1 MIERFD
7 MLGVQVTEAPPHVP
21 RELVCDY
28 PIKMGG
34 LTDENPFDELI
45 PNIHRT
51 MPPIFYA
58 LDAYPGGTPAWIV
71 RRVADLQTIYFDTDS
86 FSNKDFAPFALLVGE
101 NWSSLPAETD
111 PPMHG
116 LYRKWVNPL
125 FSPKEMNKLDG
136 KIRDYAKGYCTAIKA
151 KGSCE
156 FMSEFAFEFPI
167 AVFLELM
174 GLPQEMTAEFLE
186 WEMGLLHTNDLAVI
200 AASTR
205 KVVDY
210 LRGEIAD
217 RKANPRDDLISYGVT
232 TSIDGRPLTDDE
244 LVGFTFNLFI
254 GGMDTVSTNMAWQFR
269 HLATNPEDQN
279 MLRRNP
285 AMIPDAIEE
294 MMRAYPAVT
303 TFRTCKK
310 EVTIGD
316 VTFQPGD
323 KVAMPTSLAGRDP
336 EEYPDADE
344 VILGRKTRYLSFG
357 YGPHLCV
364 GMHLARRE
372 MRIALEE
379 FLTAIPE
386 FRIQDGYTVK
396 THTGGI
402 LQPDKM
408 PLVWG

>member
-1 MIERFD
+1 

-21 RELVCDY
+21 KELVLDY

-34 LTDENPFDELI
+34 LIDENPFDQII
-45 PNIHRT
+45 PDIHRT
-51 MPPIFYA
+51 MPPIFYS

-71 RRVADLQTIYFDTDS
+71 RRVEDLQKIYFDTDS

-101 NWSSLPAETD
+101 SWSSLPAETD

-125 FSPKEMNKLDG
+125 FTPKEMNKLDG
-136 KIRDYAKGYCTAIKA
+136 RIRQYAQEYCMAIKA

-167 AVFLELM
+167 KVFLELM

-200 AASTR
+200 GSSTR

-210 LRGEIAD
+210 LRTQIAV
-217 RKANPRDDLISYGVT
+217 RKANPGEDMISYGVT
-232 TSIDGRPLTDDE
+232 TNIDGRPLTDDE

-269 HLATNPEDQN
+269 HLATHLEDQK
-279 MLRRNP
+279 MLRDNP

-303 TFRTCKK
+303 TFRTCSK
-310 EVTIGD
+310 EVTIGG

-336 EEYPDADE
+336 EAYENADK
-344 VILGRKTRYLSFG
+344 VILGRKSRYLSFG

-379 FLTAIPE
+379 FLTTIPE
-386 FRIQDGYTVK
+386 FRIKDNAVVK

-408 PLVWG
+408 HLVWS

>member
-1 MIERFD
+1 
-7 MLGVQVTEAPPHVP
+7 MLGVPVSEAPPHVP
-21 RELVCDY
+21 KALVLDY

-34 LTDENPFDELI
+34 LIYENPFDRII
-45 PNIHRT
+45 PDIHRT

-71 RRVADLQTIYFDTDS
+71 RRVKDLQKIYFDTDS

-101 NWSSLPAETD
+101 SWSSLPAETD
-111 PPMHG
+111 PPMHS

-125 FSPKEMNKLDG
+125 FTPKEMNKLDG
-136 KIRDYAKGYCTAIKA
+136 KIRQYAKDYCAAIKA
-151 KGSCE
+151 KGACE

-167 AVFLELM
+167 KVFLELM
-174 GLPQEMTAEFLE
+174 GLPQDMTAEFLE
-186 WEMGLLHTNDLAVI
+186 WEMGLLHTNDLGVI
-200 AASTR
+200 GGCTR

-210 LRGEIAD
+210 LRAQIAD

-232 TSIDGRPLTDDE
+232 TDIDGRPLTDDE

-269 HLATNPEDQN
+269 HLATHLDDQN
-279 MLRRNP
+279 SLRNNP

-303 TFRTCKK
+303 TFRTCRK

-316 VTFQPGD
+316 VTFHPGD

-336 EEYPDADE
+336 EEYVDADK

-357 YGPHLCV
+357 FGPHLCV

-379 FLTAIPE
+379 FLAAIPE
-386 FRIQDGYTVK
+386 FRIQDGYAVK

-402 LQPDKM
+402 LQPEKL

>member
-1 MIERFD
+1 
-7 MLGVQVTEAPPHVP
+7 MLGVQVTEAPGHVP
-21 RELVCDY
+21 AELVRDY

-34 LTDENPFDELI
+34 LTDENPFDRII
-45 PNIHRT
+45 PNLHRT

-101 NWSSLPAETD
+101 NWNSLPAETD

-125 FSPKEMNKLDG
+125 FSPKEMNKLDS
-136 KIRDYAKGYCTAIKA
+136 KIREYAQEYCSAIKA

-167 AVFLELM
+167 KVFLELM

-186 WEMGLLHTNDLAVI
+186 WEMGLLHTNDLTLI
-200 AASTR
+200 ASSTR

-210 LRGEIAD
+210 LRTEIAD

-232 TSIDGRPLTDDE
+232 TNIDGRPLTDDE

-269 HLATNPEDQN
+269 HLATHPEDQTI
-279 MLRRNP
+279 LRSNP

-336 EEYPDADE
+336 EAYEEADK

-379 FLTAIPE
+379 FLAIIPE

-408 PLVWG
+408 PLVWD

>member
-1 MIERFD
+1 

-21 RELVCDY
+21 KELVLDY

-34 LTDENPFDELI
+34 LTDENPFDRLI
-45 PNIHRT
+45 PDIHLT

-71 RRVADLQTIYFDTDS
+71 RRVADLQKIYFDTDS

-101 NWSSLPAETD
+101 SWSSLPAETD

-136 KIRDYAKGYCTAIKA
+136 KIRDYARGYCAAIKA
-151 KGSCE
+151 KGCCE

-167 AVFLELM
+167 KVFLELM

-200 AASTR
+200 GGSTR

-210 LRGEIAD
+210 LRSEIAD

-232 TSIDGRPLTDDE
+232 TNIDGRPLTDDE

-269 HLATNPEDQN
+269 HLATHPEDQKT
-279 MLRRNP
+279 LRNNP

-336 EEYPDADE
+336 EEYQDADK
-344 VILGRKTRYLSFG
+344 VILGRKSRYLSFG

-386 FRIQDGYTVK
+386 FRVQDGYTVK

>member
-1 MIERFD
+1 
-7 MLGVQVTEAPPHVP
+7 MLGEQVTEAPAHVP
-21 RELVCDY
+21 KELVLEY

-34 LTDENPFDELI
+34 LIEENPFDRII
-45 PNIHRT
+45 PEIHRT

-71 RRVADLQTIYFDTDS
+71 RRVADLQKIYFDTDS

-125 FSPKEMNKLDG
+125 FTPKEINKLDG
-136 KIRDYAKGYCTAIKA
+136 KIREYARDYCATIKA

-167 AVFLELM
+167 KVFLELM
-174 GLPQEMTAEFLE
+174 GLPQNMTSEFLE

-200 AASTR
+200 AESTR
-205 KVVDY
+205 KVLAY
-210 LRGEIAD
+210 LRTEIAD

-232 TSIDGRPLTDDE
+232 TQIDGRPLTDDE
-244 LVGFTFNLFI
+244 LIGFAFNLFI

-269 HLATNPEDQN
+269 HLATHLEDQN
-279 MLRRNP
+279 MLRNNP

-294 MMRAYPAVT
+294 LMRAYPAVT

-310 EVTIGD
+310 EVTIGGI
-316 VTFQPGD
+316 TFQPGD
-323 KVAMPTSLAGRDP
+323 KIAMPTSLAGRDP
-336 EEYPDADE
+336 EEYEDANKVVLD
-344 VILGRKTRYLSFG
+344 RKTRYLSFG

-379 FLTAIPE
+379 FLAAIPE
-386 FRIQDGYTVK
+386 FRVKHDYTVK

-402 LQPDKM
+402 LQPEKL

>member
-1 MIERFD
+1 
-7 MLGVQVTEAPPHVP
+7 MLGVKVTEAPAHVP
-21 RELVCDY
+21 KELVLDY

-34 LTDENPFDELI
+34 LTDENPFDQLI

-51 MPPIFYA
+51 MPPIFYS

-71 RRVADLQTIYFDTDS
+71 RQVEDLEKIYFDTDS
-86 FSNKDFAPFALLVGE
+86 FSNKDFAPFAQLVGE
-101 NWSSLPAETD
+101 NWNLLPAETD

-116 LYRKWVNPL
+116 PSRKWVNPL
-125 FSPKEMNKLDG
+125 FTPKEMKKLDAN
-136 KIRDYAKGYCTAIKA
+136 IRQYAREYCEAIKA

-167 AVFLELM
+167 KVFLELM
-174 GLPQEMTAEFLE
+174 GWPQEMMAEFLE

-200 AASTR
+200 AESTR

-217 RKANPRDDLISYGVT
+217 RKANPRDDMLSYAVT
-232 TSIDGRPLTDDE
+232 TNIDGRAASDDE
-244 LVGFTFNLFI
+244 LMGFAFNLFV
-254 GGMDTVSTNMAWQFR
+254 GGMDTVSTNMAWQFW
-269 HLATNPEDQN
+269 HLATHADDQNKLRANPE
-279 MLRRNP
+279 
-285 AMIPDAIEE
+285 MIPDAIEE

-310 EVTIGD
+310 DVTING
-316 VTFQPGD
+316 VTFKEGD
-323 KVAMPTSLAGRDP
+323 KIAMPTCLAGRDP
-336 EEYPDADE
+336 EAYENPNE
-344 VILGRKTRYLSFG
+344 FKLGNKSRYLSFG

-372 MRIALEE
+372 MRIAIEE
-379 FLTAIPE
+379 FLIAMPE
-386 FRIQDGYTVK
+386 FRIQDGYKVQ

-402 LQPDKM
+402 LQPDKL

>member
-1 MIERFD
+1 
-7 MLGVQVTEAPPHVP
+7 MLGEQVTEAPARVP
-21 RELVCDY
+21 KELVLEY

-34 LTDENPFDELI
+34 LIDENPFDRII
-45 PNIHRT
+45 PEIHRT

-71 RRVADLQTIYFDTDS
+71 RRVADLQKIYFDTDS

-101 NWSSLPAETD
+101 SWSSLPAETD

-125 FSPKEMNKLDG
+125 FTPKEINKLDG
-136 KIRDYAKGYCTAIKA
+136 KIRQYAQDFCAAIKA
-151 KGSCE
+151 RGSCE

-167 AVFLELM
+167 KVFLELM

-200 AASTR
+200 AGSTR
-205 KVVDY
+205 KVIDY
-210 LRGEIAD
+210 LRAEIAD
-217 RKANPRDDLISYGVT
+217 RKVHPRDDLMSYGVT
-232 TSIDGRPLTDDE
+232 TQIDGRPLTDDE
-244 LVGFTFNLFI
+244 LIGFAFNLFI

-269 HLATNPEDQN
+269 HLATHREDQN
-279 MLRRNP
+279 MLRNNP

-294 MMRAYPAVT
+294 LMRAYPAVT

-310 EVTIGD
+310 EVTIGGI
-316 VTFQPGD
+316 TFQPGD
-323 KVAMPTSLAGRDP
+323 KIAMPTSLAGRDP
-336 EEYPDADE
+336 EEYEDANK
-344 VILGRKTRYLSFG
+344 VVLGRKTRYLSFG
-357 YGPHLCV
+357 CGPHLCV

-379 FLTAIPE
+379 FLAAIPE
-386 FRIQDGYTVK
+386 FRVQDDYTVK

-402 LQPDKM
+402 LQPEKL

>member
-1 MIERFD
+1 

-21 RELVCDY
+21 ADLVRDY

-34 LTDENPFDELI
+34 LIEDNPFDHII
-45 PNIHRT
+45 PDIHRT

-71 RRVADLQTIYFDTDS
+71 RRVKDLQTIYYDTES

-116 LYRKWVNPL
+116 SYRKWVNPL

-136 KIRDYAKGYCTAIKA
+136 KIRDYARDYCTAIKA
-151 KGSCE
+151 TGSCE
-156 FMSEFAFEFPI
+156 FMGEFAFEFPI
-167 AVFLELM
+167 KVFLELM
-174 GLPQEMTAEFLE
+174 GLPQQMTAEFLE

-217 RKANPRDDLISYGVT
+217 RKASPRDDLISYGVT
-232 TSIDGRPLTDDE
+232 MPIDGRPLTDDE

-269 HLATNPEDQN
+269 HLATHPEDQAT
-279 MLRRNP
+279 LRANP
-285 AMIPDAIEE
+285 AMIPEAIEE

-303 TFRTCKK
+303 TFRTCSR
-310 EVTIGD
+310 EVTIGG
-316 VTFQPGD
+316 VTFLPGD
-323 KVAMPTSLAGRDP
+323 KIAMPTSLAGRDP
-336 EEYPDADE
+336 EEYPDADK
-344 VILGRKTRYLSFG
+344 VILGRKSRYLSFG

-379 FLTAIPE
+379 FLATIPP
-386 FRIQDGYTVK
+386 FRIQDGCTVK

-402 LQPDKM
+402 LQPETL
-408 PLVWG
+408 PLTWD

>member
-1 MIERFD
+1 

-21 RELVCDY
+21 ADLVRDY

-34 LTDENPFDELI
+34 LVEENPFDRMI
-45 PNIHRT
+45 PGIHLT

-71 RRVADLQTIYFDTDS
+71 RRVKDLQTIYYDTES

-101 NWSSLPAETD
+101 SWSSLPAETD

-136 KIRDYAKGYCTAIKA
+136 KIRDYARDYCTAIKA
-151 KGSCE
+151 RGSCE
-156 FMSEFAFEFPI
+156 FMGEFAFEFPI
-167 AVFLELM
+167 KVFLELM

-232 TSIDGRPLTDDE
+232 MPIDGRPLTDDE

-269 HLATNPEDQN
+269 HLATHPEDQAT
-279 MLRRNP
+279 LRANP

-303 TFRTCKK
+303 TFRTCSR
-310 EVTIGD
+310 EVTIGG

-323 KVAMPTSLAGRDP
+323 KIAMPTSLAGRDP
-336 EEYPDADE
+336 EEYPDADK
-344 VILGRKTRYLSFG
+344 VILGRKSRYLSFG

-379 FLTAIPE
+379 FLATIPP
-386 FRIQDGYTVK
+386 FRIQDGCTVK

-402 LQPDKM
+402 LQPETL
-408 PLVWG
+408 PLAWD

>member
-1 MIERFD
+1 

-21 RELVCDY
+21 ADLVRDY

-34 LTDENPFDELI
+34 LVEENPFDRMI
-45 PNIHRT
+45 PGIHLT

-71 RRVADLQTIYFDTDS
+71 RRVKDLQTIYYDTES

-101 NWSSLPAETD
+101 SWSSLPAETD

-136 KIRDYAKGYCTAIKA
+136 KIRDYARDYCTAIKA
-151 KGSCE
+151 RGACE
-156 FMSEFAFEFPI
+156 FMGEFAFEFPI
-167 AVFLELM
+167 KVFLELM

-232 TSIDGRPLTDDE
+232 MPIDGRPLTDDE

-269 HLATNPEDQN
+269 HLATHPEDQAT
-279 MLRRNP
+279 LRANP

-303 TFRTCKK
+303 TFRTCSR
-310 EVTIGD
+310 EVTIGG

-323 KVAMPTSLAGRDP
+323 KIAMPTSLAGRDP
-336 EEYPDADE
+336 EEYPDADK
-344 VILGRKTRYLSFG
+344 VILGRKSRYLSFG

-379 FLTAIPE
+379 FLATIPP
-386 FRIQDGYTVK
+386 FRIQDGCTVK

-402 LQPDKM
+402 LQPETL
-408 PLVWG
+408 PLAWD

>member
-1 MIERFD
+1 
-7 MLGVQVTEAPPHVP
+7 MLGVQVTEAPAHVP
-21 RELVCDY
+21 ADLVRDY

-34 LTDENPFDELI
+34 LIEENPFDRII
-45 PNIHRT
+45 PDIHRT

-71 RRVADLQTIYFDTDS
+71 RRVKDLQAIYYDTES

-101 NWSSLPAETD
+101 SWSSLPAETD

-125 FSPKEMNKLDG
+125 FSPREMNKLDG
-136 KIRDYAKGYCTAIKA
+136 KIRDYARDYCSAIKA
-151 KGSCE
+151 RGSCE
-156 FMSEFAFEFPI
+156 FMGEFAFEFPI
-167 AVFLELM
+167 KVFLELM

-232 TSIDGRPLTDDE
+232 MPIDGRPLTDDE

-269 HLATNPEDQN
+269 HLATHPEDQAT
-279 MLRRNP
+279 LRANP

-303 TFRTCKK
+303 TFRTCSR
-310 EVTIGD
+310 EVTIGG

-323 KVAMPTSLAGRDP
+323 KIAMPTSLAGRDP
-336 EEYPDADE
+336 EEYPDADK
-344 VILGRKTRYLSFG
+344 VILGRKSRYLSFG

-379 FLTAIPE
+379 FLATIPP
-386 FRIQDGYTVK
+386 FRIQEGCTVK

-402 LQPDKM
+402 LQPETL
-408 PLVWG
+408 PLAWD

>member
-1 MIERFD
+1 

-21 RELVCDY
+21 ADLVRDY

-34 LTDENPFDELI
+34 LVEENPFDRMI
-45 PNIHRT
+45 PEIHRT

-71 RRVADLQTIYFDTDS
+71 RRVKDLQAIYYDTES

-101 NWSSLPAETD
+101 SWSSLPAETD

-125 FSPKEMNKLDG
+125 FSPKEMNKLDR
-136 KIRDYAKGYCTAIKA
+136 KIRDYARDYCTAIKA
-151 KGSCE
+151 RGSCE
-156 FMSEFAFEFPI
+156 FMGEFAFEFPI
-167 AVFLELM
+167 KVFLELM

-232 TSIDGRPLTDDE
+232 MPIDGRPLTDDE

-269 HLATNPEDQN
+269 HLATHPEDQA
-279 MLRRNP
+279 MLRAKP

-303 TFRTCKK
+303 TFRTCSR
-310 EVTIGD
+310 EVTIGG

-323 KVAMPTSLAGRDP
+323 KIAMPTSLAGRDP
-336 EEYPDADE
+336 EEYPDADK
-344 VILGRKTRYLSFG
+344 VILGRKSRYLSFG

-379 FLTAIPE
+379 FLAAIPP
-386 FRIQDGYTVK
+386 FRIQDGCTVK

-402 LQPDKM
+402 LQPETL
-408 PLVWG
+408 PLAWD

>member
-1 MIERFD
+1 

-21 RELVCDY
+21 ADLVRDY

-34 LTDENPFDELI
+34 LVEENPFDRMI
-45 PNIHRT
+45 PEIHRT

-71 RRVADLQTIYFDTDS
+71 RRVKDLQAIYYDTES

-101 NWSSLPAETD
+101 SWSSLPAETD

-125 FSPKEMNKLDG
+125 FSPKEMNKLDS
-136 KIRDYAKGYCTAIKA
+136 KIRDYARDYCTAIKA
-151 KGSCE
+151 RGSCE
-156 FMSEFAFEFPI
+156 FMGEFAFEFPI
-167 AVFLELM
+167 KVFLELM

-217 RKANPRDDLISYGVT
+217 RKANPRDDLISYGVMMP
-232 TSIDGRPLTDDE
+232 IDGRPLTDDE

-269 HLATNPEDQN
+269 HLATHPEDQA
-279 MLRRNP
+279 MLRAKP

-303 TFRTCKK
+303 TFRTCSR
-310 EVTIGD
+310 EVTIGG

-323 KVAMPTSLAGRDP
+323 KIAMPTSLAGRDP
-336 EEYPDADE
+336 EEYPDADK
-344 VILGRKTRYLSFG
+344 VILGRKSRYLSFG

-379 FLTAIPE
+379 FLATIPP
-386 FRIQDGYTVK
+386 FRIQEGCTVK

-402 LQPDKM
+402 LQPETL
-408 PLVWG
+408 PLAWD